1 MISSNP
7 CLWKL
12 YGFTKISKKNS
23 EVCFHPNYLWFWV
36 FKIHFTFLAH
46 CLPIIQQISFSL
58 SLPSFKMLLSQGGV
72 LGSVKPVVG
81 RWGVELGSFQ
91 CYRVITQS
99 RRRLFCLFLGSLN
112 TISSVAVLTKVCSP
126 FPLLSSWHPHSN
138 SHSMINDITDYVL
151 TALDRLSTLT
161 TL

>member
-23 EVCFHPNYLWFWV
+23 EVFFHPNYLWFWV
-36 FKIHFTFLAH
+36 LKIHFTFLAH
-46 CLPIIQQISFSL
+46 CLPIIQQTSFSL
-58 SLPSFKMLLSQGGV
+58 SLPSFKMLFSQGGV
-72 LGSVKPVVG
+72 LGSIKPVVG
-81 RWGVELGSFQ
+81 RWGIELGSFQ
-91 CYRVITQS
+91 CYRVINPEQKTN
-99 RRRLFCLFLGSLN
+99 CPFLGSLN
-112 TISSVAVLTKVCSP
+112 TISSAAVLTKVCSP
-126 FPLLSSWHPHSN
+126 FPLLSSWLPHSN

-151 TALDRLSTLT
+151 TALYRLSTLA